1 MCNDNNLKWKPEEFG
16 NIQTLRILINAFVQH
31 NGDIQYVPPVLFK
44 SICSFNMAAFPFV
57 RKYIC
62 NYLAYLLLMKRSG
75 HDLSWRGIRCQ
86 WTSSKQESNN

>member
-44 SICSFNMAAFPFV
+44 SICSFNMAAFPF
-57 RKYIC
+57 
-62 NYLAYLLLMKRSG
+62 
-75 HDLSWRGIRCQ
+75 
-86 WTSSKQESNN
+86 